1 MERNDRSMA
10 LHIFFDAILTA
21 EPILEELSTTHHLSL
36 AQIRCLFQLR
46 TGPKTAGALAKAL
59 GIRATSLTRLTQGL
73 EALHWTKRRSDV
85 HDRRLVVISLTQK
98 GQEMLADL
106 DFFIHSSAAQAI
118 ARLQPAERQDFIH
131 ILMRYLDYEAAIRHA
146 CD

>member
-1 MERNDRSMA
+1 MERNDRSTA
-10 LHIFFDAILTA
+10 LHVFFDAILTA
-21 EPILEELSTTHHLSL
+21 EPILEELSTTHNLSL

-59 GIRATSLTRLTQGL
+59 GIRATSLTRITQGL
-73 EALHWTKRRSDV
+73 ETLHWTERQNDV
-85 HDRRLVVISLTQK
+85 HDRRRVVIALTPK

-106 DFFIHSSAAQAI
+106 DFFINSSAAQAI

-131 ILMRYLDYEAAIRHA
+131 TLTRYLHYEAEIRHA